1 VTVESI
7 LNAFGPAAPRSVRA
21 RSESIWRQSSCFY
34 QGIILSAAVFQ
45 AERRISRSISRA
57 ESRVGC
63 GSVCILA
70 RVPRNCDLVGE
81 EQHNGQSQGFD
92 LPLHLLQ
99 FLPLPPQTC
108 E

>member
-1 VTVESI
+1 VTVQTI
-7 LNAFGPAAPRSVRA
+7 LNVFAPAAPRSVRA
-21 RSESIWRQSSCFY
+21 RSESNWRQSSCFY
-34 QGIILSAAVFQ
+34 QGVILSAAVFQ
-45 AERRISRSISRA
+45 AERRISRA

-63 GSVCILA
+63 GSVCVWA
-70 RVPRNCDLVGE
+70 RVPRNCGLVGE
-81 EQHNGQSQGFD
+81 EQHNGQSQGLD